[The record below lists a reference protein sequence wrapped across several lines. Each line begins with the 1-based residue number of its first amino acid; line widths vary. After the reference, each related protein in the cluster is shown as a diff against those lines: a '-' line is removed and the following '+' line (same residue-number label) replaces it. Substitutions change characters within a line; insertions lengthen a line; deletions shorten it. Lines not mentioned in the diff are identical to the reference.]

1 MFISTVT
8 QIIQNHFNS
17 IYHAFLP
24 AITFE
29 KRGNSSFKNRLQILT
44 LIFFQDLSMSFKQN
58 LKLYQ
63 IILIP

>member
-1 MFISTVT
+1 MFTSTVT

-29 KRGNSSFKNRLQILT
+29 KRGNSSFKNRLQISK
-44 LIFFQDLSMSFKQN
+44 LIFFQNLSFKQN
-58 LKLYQ
+58 LNYL

>member
-29 KRGNSSFKNRLQILT
+29 KRGNSSFKNRLQISK
-44 LIFFQDLSMSFKQN
+44 LIFFEFKILSFKQN
-58 LKLYQ
+58 LKYP